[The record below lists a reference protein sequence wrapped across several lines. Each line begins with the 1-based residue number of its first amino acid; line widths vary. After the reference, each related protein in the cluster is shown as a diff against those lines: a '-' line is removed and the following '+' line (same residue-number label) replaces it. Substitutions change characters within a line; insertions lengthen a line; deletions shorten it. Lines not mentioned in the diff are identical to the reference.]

1 MPGRERFLHCAITM
15 WLVLTYI
22 GPLSGLVTR
31 WWMPYFP
38 PRFEVYLVMLSKRQI
53 KRLAHEVKAAL
64 AQQDRRGQS
73 KHVAKQAARQYAQD
87 RQTKYTPVTGLYA
100 TSSYTTYTK
109 QALTALRWIAE
120 RHGCKHIAEC
130 RPYLREYYEDM
141 CARNISAWT
150 IHTRVY
156 ALCSVFSTSYKELL
170 GVDKLPARCRAD
182 ITRSRDIGGSADRY
196 HAQHHEDARLL
207 ARACGAR
214 RGGLLGLCSDDMRID
229 ENGALRIHLREK
241 GGKERDALVLPQY
254 ADRVREVFSR
264 YGDGAGA
271 VTGGKRRLLPLQ
283 ALPKDMPLHYLRAR
297 YANDLYSYYEG
308 QGVASGKL
316 YHCRKERA
324 GQVYDKELLMAV
336 SRNLGHS
343 RCDVVVSH
351 YLYMR

>member
-1 MPGRERFLHCAITM
+1 
-15 WLVLTYI
+15 
-22 GPLSGLVTR
+22 
-31 WWMPYFP
+31 
-38 PRFEVYLVMLSKRQI
+38 MLSKRQI

-141 CARNISAWT
+141 CMRHISAWT

-170 GVDKLPARCRAD
+170 GVDKLPARYRAD
-182 ITRSRDIGGSADRY
+182 ITRSRDIGGSSDRY

-207 ARACGAR
+207 ELCASIYEKKVVKSAMHLCCRNMQTVCGKCFLA
-214 RGGLLGLCSDDMRID
+214 M
-229 ENGALRIHLREK
+229 
-241 GGKERDALVLPQY
+241 
-254 ADRVREVFSR
+254 
-264 YGDGAGA
+264 
-271 VTGGKRRLLPLQ
+271 VTVQ
-283 ALPKDMPLHYLRAR
+283 
-297 YANDLYSYYEG
+297 G
-308 QGVASGKL
+308 Q
-316 YHCRKERA
+316 
-324 GQVYDKELLMAV
+324 
-336 SRNLGHS
+336 
-343 RCDVVVSH
+343 
-351 YLYMR
+351 